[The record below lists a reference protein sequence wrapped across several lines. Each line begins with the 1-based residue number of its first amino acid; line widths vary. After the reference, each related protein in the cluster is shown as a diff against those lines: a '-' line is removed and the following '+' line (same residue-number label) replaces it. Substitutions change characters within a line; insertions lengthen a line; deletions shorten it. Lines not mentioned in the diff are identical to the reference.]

1 MSRPA
6 LTSLPGLLL
15 ALLTTPLGAQ
25 GTPALPDTGL
35 RSELI
40 RRLAV
45 DQQGRDSIA
54 IALQA
59 GDTAFVIRLLARD
72 SASTRWLKGVVARYG
87 WPGRRMV
94 GDTAAEAAFLILQH
108 SPDQAWQE
116 EMLPKLWAAS
126 RVGDLKASEV
136 AMLEDRVRV
145 HSGRPQLYG
154 MSFSMK
160 GSCLVA
166 DSIEAPAGL
175 AERRRSVG
183 LPTMEEYA
191 RVLGE
196 VYKVRVVVTGGC

>member
-1 MSRPA
+1 MNRSA
-6 LTSLPGLLL
+6 LTSLPTLLL
-15 ALLTTPLGAQ
+15 AFLTTPLGAQ
-25 GTPALPDTGL
+25 GRPTTPDTGL
-35 RSELI
+35 RNELI
-40 RRLAV
+40 RRYTV

-59 GDTAFVIRLLARD
+59 GDTAFVLRLMARD
-72 SASTRWLKGVVARYG
+72 SASTRWLKGIVARYG

-94 GDTAAEAAFLILQH
+94 GDSAAQTAFLILQH
-108 SPDQAWQE
+108 SPDQAWQQ
-116 EMLPKLWAAS
+116 EMLPKLWEATRA
-126 RVGDLKASEV
+126 GDLKASDV

-166 DSIEAPAGL
+166 DSIEAPERL

-183 LPTMEEYA
+183 LPPMEEYA

-196 VYKVRVVVTGGC
+196 VYRVRVVTGSC